1 MPRDRRDIR
10 MTSISEIDLY
20 EGGYTPWER
29 AGQAALSRTPEAFEY
44 AGLEEKYPTR
54 QVMPMVPSYIQN
66 QIDEENIIRKSNEV
80 ALKTRQAQLDTYDSK
95 LNEEAA
101 IADQVKLARQRF
113 AGLNPQDPDY
123 QNKRD
128 QIFID
133 LPYSEFSDDF
143 RNGTVARLDR
153 VNERYTNKTLKPEKE
168 FDLDEAQ
175 KILKSQFEINEMSK
189 EQGGLSAPQ
198 KAMLKAYEKRLKE
211 GFQKLGITPEEAG
224 IVQPKLAPSTG
235 IQSFGTMEEA
245 EAAERNGLLQSG
257 DKVSIGGRTYIFE

>member
-1 MPRDRRDIR
+1 MPRDRRDR
-10 MTSISEIDLY
+10 RKTSISEIDLY

-44 AGLEEKYPTR
+44 ATLEEKYPTR

-80 ALKTRQAQLDTYDSK
+80 ALKVRQSQLDNYDSK
-95 LNEEAA
+95 LNEESA
-101 IADQVKLARQRF
+101 IAEQVKLARQRF
-113 AGLNPQDPDY
+113 AMLNPQDPDY

-153 VNERYTNKTLKPEKE
+153 VNERYMSKLKPTKTDVTIDDVSKAMGEISKYNELISGRGEGVGPSPEEEFYLGEQQRIIDRYKE
-168 FDLDEAQ
+168 QMGVAPKPALTPPTEDSDTATARRLL
-175 KILKSQFEINEMSK
+175 LKRPELKDEINRR
-189 EQGGLSAPQ
+189 LISAGKPPI
-198 KAMLKAYEKRLKE
+198 E
-211 GFQKLGITPEEAG
+211 
-224 IVQPKLAPSTG
+224 
-235 IQSFGTMEEA
+235 
-245 EAAERNGLLQSG
+245 
-257 DKVSIGGRTYIFE
+257 